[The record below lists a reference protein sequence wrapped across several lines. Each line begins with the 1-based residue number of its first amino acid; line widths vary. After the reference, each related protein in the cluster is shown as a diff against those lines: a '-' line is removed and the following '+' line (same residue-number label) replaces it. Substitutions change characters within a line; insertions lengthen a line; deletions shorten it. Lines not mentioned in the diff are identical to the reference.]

1 MSASAK
7 FFMRVVAAALLVAVA
22 FVPVF
27 WVYRWNIDVY
37 QSRLLSAL
45 IAGVFVG
52 IAAAIYRLVVHPTA
66 TLMDKQWKQQRSGR
80 ADSDA

>member
-1 MSASAK
+1 MPPSAQ
-7 FFMRVVAAALLVAVA
+7 FFMRVIAAALLVVAA

-27 WVYRWNIDVY
+27 WMYRWNIEVY

-52 IAAAIYRLVVHPTA
+52 TAATIYRLVVHPTA
-66 TLMDKQWKQQRSGR
+66 TLMDRQWKQRRSGR
-80 ADSDA
+80 ADRDA